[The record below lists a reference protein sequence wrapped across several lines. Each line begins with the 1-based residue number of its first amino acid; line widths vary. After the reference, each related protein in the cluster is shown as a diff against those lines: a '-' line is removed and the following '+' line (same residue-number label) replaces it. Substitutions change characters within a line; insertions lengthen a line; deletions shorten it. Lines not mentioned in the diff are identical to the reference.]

1 MVDTLVLW
9 LTVDNTLVVWSL
21 AATSADSNTVDNI
34 TLLSL
39 VTKLVGLVGTGWSV
53 DALDLVALTILPSSD
68 L

>member
-9 LTVDNTLVVWSL
+9 LTVDNTLVIWSL
-21 AATSADSNTVDNI
+21 AATSADSDTVDNI
-34 TLLSL
+34 SLLSL
-39 VTKLVGLVGTGWSV
+39 VAKLVGLVGTGWSV